1 MVNSQS
7 TYDIEYVFGEFGDD
21 YNIGI
26 KNDDGSN
33 ADISAF
39 DGAKMT
45 VAKMNG
51 DVLFSVDETNHLS
64 ISSPNVVWDMQ
75 PEETEA
81 SDYDGKIKVQIEL
94 TTSTTKKRMTKIF
107 YGFIYKN
114 QVP

>member
-1 MVNSQS
+1 MTNTQS
-7 TYDIEYVFGEFGDD
+7 IYDIEYVFGEFGDD
-21 YNIGI
+21 YLIGI
-26 KNDDGSN
+26 KNDDGTD

-39 DGAKMT
+39 DGAQMT
-45 VAKMNG
+45 VSKS
-51 DVLFSVDETNHLS
+51 DDTVLFTINHTNHLA
-64 ISSPNVVWDMQ
+64 ITSPNIVWDMQ

-107 YGFIYKN
+107 TGFVYKN

>member
-1 MVNSQS
+1 MVNTQS
-7 TYDIEYVFGEFGDD
+7 VYDIEYVFGEFGDS

-39 DGAKMT
+39 DGAQMT
-45 VAKMNG
+45 VSKM
-51 DVLFSVDETNHLS
+51 DDAVLFTQTTDDDLT
-64 ISSPNVVWDMQ
+64 ITSPNVVWAMSEAD
-75 PEETEA
+75 TSA